1 MSWFHPSGR
10 VRRFLK
16 MPREKV
22 QHLVGRNFPR
32 KDIILFV
39 LYYSLV
45 KITMKTPMDDT
56 KSVEDTAE
64 NLEMCICKVCP
75 TFRDN
80 KLADYPPNALF
91 CARGRSKIPSKIKTT
106 KCYCLGCD
114 VFIKRGLV
122 IDHLCI
128 NR

>member
-1 MSWFHPSGR
+1 MGKSDIKTGPDAGEGYYYILAILLSG
-10 VRRFLK
+10 
-16 MPREKV
+16 E
-22 QHLVGRNFPR
+22 N
-32 KDIILFV
+32 
-39 LYYSLV
+39 Y
-45 KITMKTPMDDT
+45 MKTPMDDT
-56 KSVEDTAE
+56 HRVEDTAE

-80 KLADYPPNALF
+80 KLADYPPNTLF
-91 CARGRSKIPSKIKTT
+91 CARGRSKIPSKVKTT